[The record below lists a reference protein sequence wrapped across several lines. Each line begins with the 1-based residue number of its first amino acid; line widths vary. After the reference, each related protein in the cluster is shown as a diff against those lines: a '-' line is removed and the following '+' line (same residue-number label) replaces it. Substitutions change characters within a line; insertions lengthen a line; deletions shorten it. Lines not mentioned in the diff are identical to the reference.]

1 MRHRPPWWPEGE
13 PWPPRGGPPWR
24 RVPRRFFFRMA
35 SLFGALFFLT
45 VAGCTAAFWLGAA
58 ALGYLELPPGPEGLW
73 QGAGLLGLALGG
85 GAIVITVRGL
95 RRLAAPVED
104 LIEAAGRVESGDYAT
119 RVSERGP
126 AGLAGLARSFNSM
139 AARLERDAAQRRN
152 LLADLTHE
160 LKTPL
165 TVIRGTLEGIQDGMY
180 PADPSRLGPVL
191 EEVQQLTRLIDD
203 LQLLGLAEAGAL
215 QLQREETDLG
225 ELVHEVAASFR
236 PQAEAAGIQIAV
248 EMDTA
253 APPAQVDPARIRGVL
268 ANLIANALRYTPRGG
283 EIRLHVGGEAERG
296 KAVLEISDTGAGIAP
311 ELSPRAFDRFAKSA
325 DSPGRGLGL
334 AIARD
339 LVRAHGGE
347 ITLGS
352 EPGMGTRFR
361 IELPRE

>member
-1 MRHRPPWWPEGE
+1 MRRRPPWWPEGE

-24 RVPRRFFFRMA
+24 RHPRRFFFRMA

-45 VAGCTAAFWLGAA
+45 VAGCTAAFWLGAG
-58 ALGYLELPPGPEGLW
+58 ALGYLELPPGREGLW
-73 QGAGLLGLALGG
+73 RGAGLLGLALGG
-85 GAIVITVRGL
+85 GAFVLTVRGL

-104 LIEAAGRVESGDYAT
+104 LIEAARRVESGDYAA
-119 RVSERGP
+119 RAVERGP
-126 AGLAGLARSFNSM
+126 VGLGGLARSFNSM
-139 AARLERDAAQRRN
+139 AARLERDAVQRRN

-165 TVIRGTLEGIQDGMY
+165 TVIRGTLEGIQDGLY
-180 PADPSRLGPVL
+180 PADPPRLGPVL
-191 EEVQQLTRLIDD
+191 EEVQQITRLIDD
-203 LQLLGLAEAGAL
+203 LQLLGLLEAGAM

-225 ELVHEVAASFR
+225 EVAHEVAASFR

-248 EMDTA
+248 EADPA
-253 APPAQVDPARIRGVL
+253 APAAQVDPARIRAVL

-283 EIRLHVGGEAERG
+283 EIRLDAGVEADRG
-296 KAVLEISDTGAGIAP
+296 KAVLVVRDTGVGMTP
-311 ELSPRAFDRFAKSA
+311 EVLPRAFDRFAKSA

-347 ITLGS
+347 ITVES
-352 EPGMGTRFR
+352 EPGKGTRFR

>member
-1 MRHRPPWWPEGE
+1 
-13 PWPPRGGPPWR
+13 
-24 RVPRRFFFRMA
+24 MA
-35 SLFGALFFLT
+35 SLFGALFLLT
-45 VAGCTAAFWLGAA
+45 VGGCTAAFWLGAA

-73 QGAGLLGLALGG
+73 RGAGLLGLALGG
-85 GAIVITVRGL
+85 GAIILTVRGL

-104 LIEAAGRVESGDYAT
+104 LIEAARRVESGDYAA
-119 RVSERGP
+119 RVWERGP
-126 AGLAGLARSFNSM
+126 AGLGGLARSFNSM

-165 TVIRGTLEGIQDGMY
+165 TVIRGTLEGIQDGLY

-225 ELVHEVAASFR
+225 EVAHEVAASFR
-236 PQAEAAGIQIAV
+236 PQAEAAGVGIAV
-248 EMDTA
+248 KADSG
-253 APPAQVDPARIRGVL
+253 APAAQVDPARMRAVL
-268 ANLIANALRYTPRGG
+268 ANLIANALRYTSRGG
-283 EIRLHVGGEAERG
+283 EIHLHTGEDVDRG
-296 KAVLEISDTGAGIAP
+296 MAVVEVHDTGVGIAP
-311 ELSPRAFDRFAKSA
+311 EVLPRAFDRFAKSP

-347 ITLGS
+347 ITVES
-352 EPGMGTRFR
+352 EPGKGTRFR
-361 IELPRE
+361 IELPLE